1 MKPPRFLLF
10 SALLLACIFGTGCF
24 EIVEDI
30 TIHNN
35 GSGEF
40 DYTVNMSQSKTR
52 LDLIMKEDSSEGY
65 RIPSKQE
72 IDADIL
78 RAKTTLEKSTGI
90 TNVVTTTDW
99 TNYIFTLKFSFNSMN
114 NLNAAVE
121 AISAEFTADHKAIPE
136 ASGNFAFAGK
146 IFTRKTNYDAAKEKE
161 KLTES
166 DKNVL
171 RNATYTCIY
180 RFDQAVKSSNSTKS
194 KVSANGKS
202 VMTRFNMLNLATGTE
217 SIAHTITLK

>member
-1 MKPPRFLLF
+1 MKPSRIF
-10 SALLLACIFGTGCF
+10 SFIALLLVAFFGSGCF

-40 DYTVNMSQSKTR
+40 YYTVNMSQSKTR

-78 RAKTTLEKSTGI
+78 RAKTTLEKSAGI

-99 TNYIFTLKFSFNSMN
+99 TNYIFSLKFGFSSMD

-121 AISAEFTADHKAIPE
+121 AISAEFAADHKALPE

-146 IFTRKTNYDAAKEKE
+146 IFTRKTNYDATKQNLSE
-161 KLTES
+161 TE
-166 DKNVL
+166 KNVL

-180 RFDQAVKSSNSTKS
+180 RFDQAVKSSNCTKS
-194 KVSANGKS
+194 KISANGKS
-202 VMTRFNMLNLATGTE
+202 VMTRFNMLNLATGIE